1 MMFKQDRFDKYAE
14 ELEQDLEDGILT
26 KEEYRM
32 AMRQLIQEFA
42 ESYGED

>member
-1 MMFKQDRFDKYAE
+1 MFKQDRFDKYAE

-26 KEEYRM
+26 KEEYRR
-32 AMRQLIQEFA
+32 AMRELIQEFA